1 VTSLTHEAQDSQVFV
16 RSQRLK
22 PLYHL
27 YIQTKNYIN
36 IPYQPVIINTQHS
49 IHIPDIEIN
58 TNHGNQ
64 SKPALC
70 YAEHRFKGPCI
81 NSISCDYHSRN
92 SPRSSQG
99 GSGTHKRSSPWM
111 HQWHKDL
118 HMQNLRWSC
127 VENVSNPLLQLSSCF
142 CWAHAD
148 SSTTVKWHAPGAKAL
163 DSQGRDAVHVPL
175 AQ

>member
-1 VTSLTHEAQDSQVFV
+1 MTSATHEARDSQVFI

-27 YIQTKNYIN
+27 HIQTKNYIN
-36 IPYQPVIINTQHS
+36 IPYQPVVINTQHP

-70 YAEHRFKGPCI
+70 YAKHRFEGLCI
-81 NSISCDYHSRN
+81 SSINCDHYSRN
-92 SPRSSQG
+92 PPRSSPG

-111 HQWHKDL
+111 HQRHQDL
-118 HMQNLRWSC
+118 HVQNVRWSC
-127 VENVSNPLLQLSSCF
+127 VKNVSDHLLLLCFCF
-142 CWAHAD
+142 CWTHANG
-148 SSTTVKWHAPGAKAL
+148 STTVK
-163 DSQGRDAVHVPL
+163 
-175 AQ
+175 